1 MMYETDH
8 KSKILNV
15 LYGTAAK
22 STIISKEN
30 KENTLLATVAQRVL
44 SGSKYIFLTEGFALH
59 FVF

>member
-15 LYGTAAK
+15 LYGTATK

-30 KENTLLATVAQRVL
+30 KENTLLATVAQ
-44 SGSKYIFLTEGFALH
+44 
-59 FVF
+59 